1 MTTTTQ
7 TNNTDLNER
16 FGERLRR
23 GRTLRGLSLRGL
35 SGEMGGLVSHAAL
48 AKYEK
53 GLMKPDSKVLIALAK
68 ALAVRPDFFFER
80 HGVTLSGIEFRKQAK
95 LGKKKQEQVIEEAQE
110 FFERYLEIERILEMK
125 MPPMLKVDLTD
136 RKGEAL
142 MTGAEEAAEKV
153 RKTWKLGT
161 GPLPNTIELLEDHGV
176 KVKSVE
182 AEESFNGLSGWAD
195 GSPVV
200 VLGAWL
206 DRDLPRK
213 RLTVL
218 HELGHLVMKMPEGLD
233 KKTEEAAC
241 YRFAGAMLI
250 PKEAFVA
257 EFGRKRSFPNVSLQE
272 LIAMKE
278 QWGMS
283 INALMRRAKDLGIIV
298 EESYRS
304 YCIHASQSGLRKEE
318 PGTWAGSESANR
330 FRQLVHRASAQD
342 LITRSKATGLLR
354 VTLREFDEQFGKA
367 V

>member
-1 MTTTTQ
+1 MTSTTHINSTE
-7 TNNTDLNER
+7 LHER
-16 FGERLRR
+16 FAERLRR

-35 SGEMGGLVSHAAL
+35 SEEMGGFVSHAAL

-53 GLMKPDSKVLIALAK
+53 GRMMPDSKVLIALAK
-68 ALAVRPDFFFER
+68 ALGVRPDFFFER
-80 HGVTLSGIEFRKQAK
+80 HGVSLSGIEFRKQVK

-125 MPPMLKVDLTD
+125 MPPLLSVDLSD
-136 RKGEAL
+136 LDQEAL
-142 MTGAEEAAEKV
+142 MDGAEQAAEKV
-153 RKTWKLGT
+153 RKAWKLGT
-161 GPLPNTIELLEDHGV
+161 GPLPNTIELLEDRGV

-200 VLGAWL
+200 VLGGWL

-218 HELGHLVMKMPEGLD
+218 HELGHLVMKLPEGLD
-233 KKTEEAAC
+233 KKTEETAC
-241 YRFAGAMLI
+241 YRFAGALLI
-250 PKEAFVA
+250 PKEAFVT
-257 EFGRKRSFPNVSLQE
+257 EFGRKRSFPNVSFQE

-283 INALMRRAKDLGIIV
+283 INALMRRAKDLGIIA
-298 EESYRS
+298 EESYRTF
-304 YCIHASQSGLRKEE
+304 CVHASQSGLRKIE

-330 FRQLVHRASAQD
+330 FRQLVHKASALD
-342 LITRSKATGLLR
+342 LITRSKAAGLLR